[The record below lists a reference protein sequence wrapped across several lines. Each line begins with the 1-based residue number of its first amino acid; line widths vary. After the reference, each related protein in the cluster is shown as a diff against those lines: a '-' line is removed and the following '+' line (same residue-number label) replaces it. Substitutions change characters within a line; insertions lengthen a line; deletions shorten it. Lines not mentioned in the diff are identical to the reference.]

1 MFPNSHIDQSYQI
14 ASTKVIYVIKDDVVH
29 VKKALMKEI
38 SGKPFTFQFDEIT
51 KRQVKEQYNGY
62 IIFFLKINILFLQ
75 LIVALYLLLDALLL
89 MHHFHDFFAQT
100 NLDVKLLLS
109 LGMDEPTVNV
119 TFKRLLL
126 EE

>member
-1 MFPNSHIDQSYQI
+1 
-14 ASTKVIYVIKDDVVH
+14 
-29 VKKALMKEI
+29 MKEI

-62 IIFFLKINILFLQ
+62 IISFLKINILFLQ

-89 MHHFHDFFAQT
+89 MHHSHDFFAQT

-126 EE
+126 ED

>member
-1 MFPNSHIDQSYQI
+1 M
-14 ASTKVIYVIKDDVVH
+14 IKDDVVH

-38 SGKPFTFQFDEIT
+38 NGKPFTFQFDEIT

-89 MHHFHDFFAQT
+89 M
-100 NLDVKLLLS
+100 
-109 LGMDEPTVNV
+109 
-119 TFKRLLL
+119 
-126 EE
+126 

>member
-1 MFPNSHIDQSYQI
+1 MFPDSHIDQSYQI
-14 ASTKVIYVIKDDVVH
+14 SSTKVIYVIKDDVVH

-126 EE
+126 ED